1 MHTRRKFL
9 IQGSMATTAMIALK
23 PLETLASAVSHATGY
38 NGYGKLI
45 LVHTAITN
53 YKSDHAML
61 QYISGTHRDNTIVL
75 KAGQAENQS
84 EQGPVTYDSCI
95 NEINDQTAIT
105 GGYKIISKG
114 NIKTGIISAMPGNT
128 NVIENV
134 NRLSA
139 WLKNEKGCTMV
150 ACLSQLG
157 YKNEHSPDD
166 ISMAKKSIY
175 LDLIIGGNTKNFHQH
190 PVILLNMNN
199 EEVIIHGASATTAGF
214 GKIDIDFNKEGKK
227 KHISFNA

>member
-23 PLETLASAVSHATGY
+23 PLKTFAGTVSHVTGY

-45 LVHTAITN
+45 LVHTAQAD
-53 YKSDHAML
+53 YKSDQAML
-61 QYISGTHRDNTIVL
+61 QYISGIHMDNAIVL
-75 KAGQAENQS
+75 KAGQAEKLS

-95 NEINDQTAIT
+95 DEINDQTAIT

-114 NIKTGIISAMPGNT
+114 NIKTGIISAMPGKN

-139 WLKNEKGCTMV
+139 WLKNEKGCTIV
-150 ACLSQLG
+150 ACLSHLG
-157 YKNEHSPDD
+157 YKNENSPDD
-166 ISMAKKSIY
+166 VSMAKKSIY
-175 LDLIIGGNTKNFHQH
+175 LDLIISGNTKNFHQH
-190 PVILLNMNN
+190 PVIMLNNNN
-199 EEVIIHGASATTAGF
+199 EEVIIHAASATTVGF
-214 GKIDIDFNKEGKK
+214 GKIGIDFNSEGKK